1 MIMRD
6 QKTKNPS
13 STSLR
18 EKFYFD
24 KKKMLYLWPLALHI
38 YHKAKKINK
47 KNKKDPLA
55 YSEQY
60 RYDWLSKQVQKALPL
75 FGVEIQ
81 VGGIEN
87 WLDRGIVLMPNHESN
102 FDAIALIA
110 INDFSK
116 QQPVAFIAK
125 KELWSDKR
133 ASRFLNLIDTIPL
146 DRQSPRSALAAFR
159 EAKDLIVDYK
169 RSLVLFPSGTRS
181 GSNEVGEMQPAAFKL
196 PQMANAPLIPV
207 TIINSYQVFEYPR
220 KNKHVVVKVI
230 FGKPIYGKKHLAAS
244 TTDLATLVKN
254 QIENNRDKYIDQE
267 LTPLKELRMSEK
279 KLAKQKKKKHK
290 TKKKK
295 FRDFFKIID

>member
-1 MIMRD
+1 MRD

>member
-1 MIMRD
+1 MRD
-6 QKTKNPS
+6 QKPKNQATNSP
-13 STSLR
+13 R
-18 EKFYFD
+18 EKFYLD
-24 KKKMLYLWPLALHI
+24 KKKMLYMWPMALHI

-60 RYDWLSKQVQKALPL
+60 RYDWLSKQVQKVLPL

-81 VGGIEN
+81 VAGIEN
-87 WLDRGIVLMPNHESN
+87 WLDRGVVLMPNHESN
-102 FDAIALIA
+102 FDAIALLA

-125 KELWSDKR
+125 KELWDDKR

-169 RSLVLFPSGTRS
+169 RSLVLFPTGTRS
-181 GSNEVGEMQPAAFKL
+181 GSNDVGEMQPAAFKL
-196 PQMANAPLIPV
+196 PQMANAPIIPV

-220 KNKHVVVKVI
+220 KNKHVVVKVV
-230 FGKPIYGKKHLAAS
+230 FGKPIYGKKHLATS
-244 TTDLATLVKN
+244 TTDLATLIKN
-254 QIENNRDKYIDQE
+254 QIEKNRDEYIDQE
-267 LTPLKELRMSEK
+267 LMPLKELRMSEK
-279 KLAKQKKKKHK
+279 KQAKRHQKKHK
-290 TKKKK
+290 SKKRK
-295 FRDFFKIID
+295 FSDFFKIID

>member
-13 STSLR
+13 STSPR

-146 DRQSPRSALAAFR
+146 DRQSPRSALTAFR

-196 PQMANAPLIPV
+196 PQMANAPIIPV

-220 KNKHVVVKVI
+220 KNKHVVVKVV
-230 FGKPIYGKKHLAAS
+230 FGKPIYAKKHLAAS

-267 LTPLKELRMSEK
+267 LTPLKQLRMSEK

-290 TKKKK
+290 TKKRK